1 MGKRG
6 GRRDGSGRK
15 KGEPTKVIAFR
26 VKEAVSDQIKANVKD
41 WIDDYHSN
49 LVDGVYMAP
58 TMEWAKGYIADCWD
72 EQERYYTV
80 TSSDIELLEK
90 ALENGLDAFNRQM
103 IIHEKKYN
111 Q

>member
-58 TMEWAKGYIADCWD
+58 SIEYAQGLIADCWD
-72 EQERYYTV
+72 EQERYNTI

-90 ALENGLDAFNRQM
+90 ALAVSLEEFNKAW
-103 IIHEKKYN
+103 INHERKYN
-111 Q
+111 E